1 MKEPSQAGSQK
12 LQLAEDQVTG
22 KRSTEVFDLPYLNVF
37 VKFILLNKVN
47 GFLSLKYSKDRK
59 SVV

>member
-47 GFLSLKYSKDRK
+47 GFLSLKYSK
-59 SVV
+59 